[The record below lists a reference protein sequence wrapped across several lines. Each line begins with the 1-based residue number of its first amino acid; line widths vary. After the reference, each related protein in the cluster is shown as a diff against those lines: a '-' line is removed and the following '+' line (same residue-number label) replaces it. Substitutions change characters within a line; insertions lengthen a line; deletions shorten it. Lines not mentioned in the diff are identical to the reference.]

1 MKKLIAVILSVTL
14 ALSVT
19 SCGRQNQ
26 GEKEKW
32 MTTQKEVGRI
42 SRYESIVPKEYK
54 WFDYGE
60 TALAFDALLFEATK
74 EGTYLPLL
82 WQDKKNDTFAFA
94 AYVGDGRFGQ
104 DGSQEAV
111 ATIASL
117 LSATLVGVDKSSQNG
132 VNYVEQLH
140 AYFSETE
147 GVVLNNPGG
156 ASAGT
161 SMWYM
166 LYPAILFSKVS
177 LYYPEETLI
186 REDTLACIDKWYEAG
201 MIMKE
206 TGTFN
211 YTGFDFLSM
220 TPWENG
226 IWKEPDCAA
235 GIAVLMETGVSLTG
249 NEKYER
255 LLQDCLVYH
264 SEFEGSPL
272 YEVLSYFAPGLAAKS
287 NAQKGTAYDIDD
299 MLGDVFNGSSIPRGG
314 WGEINGTWGEYC
326 VNGLMGSTTDG
337 GGYAFAMNTF
347 AGGYALAS
355 LAKYDTR
362 YAQAMGIYF
371 LNAAAA
377 GRYFFPGETEKEN
390 QSAAGNEDTEDF
402 LKAAGNAVPYE
413 GIRKSSN
420 TKTPWVGGDP
430 TVYGW
435 AETDLSLYSGS
446 HTGMFAAAVEKTNVD
461 KLLKID
467 CNLDNPDEGFAT
479 YLLYNPYD
487 SAKTVT
493 YVLPEGNW
501 DLFDSVEK
509 QVLAENVNGE
519 WKLTLEGGQ
528 ALVLVEIPGGSA
540 IVHENGVY
548 KVMDRWI
555 AADTVTVLVSGYEKN
570 ARVSGTVK
578 LDISVTATDE
588 TAVLEQII
596 LEIEDEKI
604 VFDGKT
610 EVSFKTTD
618 YSEGSKNVKV
628 TAKMSDG
635 KWDTAVLRLNFK
647 H

>member
-1 MKKLIAVILSVTL
+1 MKKLIAVILSLTL
-14 ALSVT
+14 GLSVA
-19 SCGRQNQ
+19 SCGRQSQ
-26 GEKEKW
+26 EEMEKW

-42 SRYESIVPKEYK
+42 SRYESIIPKDYE
-54 WFDYGE
+54 WFDYKE
-60 TALAFDALLFEATK
+60 TALTFDTLLFEGTK
-74 EGTYLPLL
+74 EGAYLPLM
-82 WQDKKNDTFAFA
+82 WQDETNDTFAFA
-94 AYVGDGRFGQ
+94 AYVGDDRFGQ

-111 ATIASL
+111 ATIAAL
-117 LSATLVGVDKSSQNG
+117 LSATLSGIDKSSQNG
-132 VNYVEQLH
+132 MNYVAQLH

-147 GVVLNNPGG
+147 GVVLNNPAG
-156 ASAGT
+156 ASGST

-186 REDTLACIDKWYEAG
+186 RKDTLACIDKWYEAG

-206 TGTFN
+206 TGTFH

-226 IWKEPDCAA
+226 VWKEPDCAA
-235 GIAVLMETGVSLTG
+235 GIAVLMEIGLSLTG
-249 NEKYER
+249 NEKYES
-255 LLQDCLVYH
+255 LLQDCLVYL

-272 YEVLSYFAPGLAAKS
+272 YEVLGYFAPSLAAKS
-287 NAQKGTAYDIDD
+287 NAQKGTSYDIDD

-314 WGEINGTWGEYC
+314 WGQISGTWGDYC

-362 YAQAMGIYF
+362 YAKAMGIYF

-377 GRYFFPGETEKEN
+377 GRYFFPNETEKEN
-390 QSAAGNEDTEDF
+390 QSATGNKDTEAF
-402 LKAAGNAVPYE
+402 LKVAKNAVPYE

-420 TKTPWVGGDP
+420 TRTPWIGGDP

-446 HTGMFAAAVEKTNVD
+446 HTGMFGAAVEKTNVD
-461 KLLKID
+461 KILKIN
-467 CNLDNPDEGFAT
+467 CNLDNPTGKTAT

-487 SAKTVT
+487 SAKTVN
-493 YVLPEGNW
+493 YQLPEGNW

-509 QVLAENVNGE
+509 RVLAENSSGE
-519 WKLTLEGGQ
+519 WKLTLEAGQ
-528 ALVLVEIPGGSA
+528 AVVLVEIPSGNV
-540 IVHENGVY
+540 IVHENGTY
-548 KVMDRWI
+548 SAAGEWI
-555 AADTVTVLVSGYEKN
+555 ASDTVTLSIKNYEKN
-570 ARVSGTVK
+570 AVVSGKVK
-578 LDISVTATDE
+578 LDILVTATDE
-588 TAVLEQII
+588 TAVLEEIV
-596 LEIEDEKI
+596 LEIGDETV

-610 EVSFKTTD
+610 EVSFQTAD
-618 YSEGSKNVKV
+618 FSEGSKNVKV

-635 KWDTAVLRLNFK
+635 KWDAAVLRLNFK